1 MEKKMTMKEF
11 KELFEDARNRVLIEP
26 TKKLKVDKDKRDKV
40 DFSLM
45 INGLLLFHQLEE
57 ELFGEEKENE

>member
-11 KELFEDARNRVLIEP
+11 KELFENARNRVLIEP
-26 TKKLKVDKDKRDKV
+26 TKKLKVNEDKRNKV
-40 DFSLM
+40 DLSLTL
-45 INGLLLFHQLEE
+45 NGLILFHQLEE